1 MALPP
6 IIQYDAHIISP
17 GTDLTLTGVGTPHL
31 TAKYGDYGTNYTT
44 GKKADCT
51 LEMGYSNVQYTINN
65 DNSITVTGE
74 TGYPPYIP
82 GLSRVATGLAAQG
95 DQTIKIWFNGQLVLD
110 VVTPTGQSGVFDL
123 NLPSTFSVTIPPSN
137 NPQPAY
143 PAALEFYN
151 AVTNTLNPDRFY
163 FGLIITNP
171 NPPDYRPGA
180 LYDGSLWQSHNRSAG
195 EAHIYTGSTWRE
207 MRTADG
213 GTSSDNPPSIYTGTK
228 WVNQRKLGK
237 E

>member
-17 GTDLTLTGVGTPHL
+17 GTDLTLTGVGTPNL
-31 TAKYGDYGTNYTT
+31 TAQYGDYGTNYTT

-51 LEMGYSNVQYTINN
+51 LSISYSNVSYTINN
-65 DNSITVTGE
+65 DNSITVTGRV
-74 TGYPPYIP
+74 TQFP
-82 GLSRVATGLAAQG
+82 GLVRTPTGLSAQG
-95 DQTIKIWFNGQLVLD
+95 DQTIKAWFNGQLVLD
-110 VVTPTGQSGVFDL
+110 EVTPTGQEGTFIL
-123 NLPSTFSVTIPPSN
+123 STPTGPFSVTIPPSN
-137 NPQPAY
+137 NPQPAF

-180 LYDGSLWQSHNRSAG
+180 IYDGSLWQSHNRSAG

>member
-17 GTDLTLTGVGTPHL
+17 GTDLTLTGVGTPSL
-31 TAKYGDYGTNYTT
+31 TAQYGDYGTNYTT

-51 LEMGYSNVQYTINN
+51 LSISYENVQYTINN
-65 DNSITVTGE
+65 DNSITVTGRV
-74 TGYPPYIP
+74 TPFP
-82 GLSRVATGLAAQG
+82 GLVRTPTGLSAQG
-95 DQTIKIWFNGQLVLD
+95 DQTIKAWFNGELVLD
-110 VVTPTGQSGVFDL
+110 EVTPTGSEDVFIL
-123 NLPSTFSVTIPPSN
+123 QTPIEPFSITIPPSN

-163 FGLIITNP
+163 FGLIVTNP

-180 LYDGSLWQSHNRSAG
+180 IYDGSVWQAHNRSGG

-207 MRTADG
+207 MRTVDG
-213 GTSSDNPPSIYTGTK
+213 GTGSDNPPSIYTGTK